1 MPLTLPDLDDRRYE
15 DLVEEARS
23 LLVSYA
29 PALTNHNPSDPVVTL
44 TEAFAYVTEVLLF
57 RLNNVTDASRIAF
70 LKLLND
76 SDWAPP
82 TTAAEL
88 DAKTRSTVL
97 KLRSTDR
104 AVTPEDFETLAL
116 STDADVVRA
125 HCISERNLDVSDP
138 ALKAVRAP
146 GHVSV
151 VIVPRGTANLATLVK
166 KVADYLEPRR
176 LLGTRVH
183 VVGPRFVSLRVR
195 LTLHALP
202 GASGVAV
209 MAGAVDAL
217 RQFFDQVTGRDGS
230 GWPFGRDVFV
240 SEIYRLLDSLPG
252 VDFVTRTL
260 DTSNNPLDELIT
272 GDGDATRLQRNSAG
286 DLISVGLAADE
297 LVQSA
302 IADAD
307 VNIDITV
314 VVPTIG
320 STSP

>member
-1 MPLTLPDLDDRRYE
+1 MPLTLPDLDDRRYD

-29 PALTNHNPSDPVVTL
+29 PALTNHNPSDPVITL

-57 RLNNVTDASRIAF
+57 RLNYVTDASRIAF

-76 SDWAPP
+76 SDWVPP
-82 TTAAEL
+82 TTPAEL
-88 DAKTRSTVL
+88 DAEIRRTVL
-97 KLRSTDR
+97 MLRSTDR
-104 AVTPEDFETLAL
+104 AVTPEDFEILAFA
-116 STDADVVRA
+116 TDADVARA
-125 HCISERNLDVSDP
+125 HCISERNLSVTDP
-138 ALKAVRAP
+138 ALKAAPAP

-151 VIVPRGTANLATLVK
+151 VIVPRGNADLTTLLN
-166 KVADYLEPRR
+166 KVAAYLEPRR
-176 LLGTRVH
+176 LLGTQVH
-183 VVGPRFVSLRVR
+183 VVGTRFVSLRVR

-209 MAGAVDAL
+209 MDGVVGAL
-217 RQFFDQVTGRDGS
+217 REFFDPLTGSDGS

-240 SEIYRLLDSLPG
+240 SEIYQLLDSLPG

-260 DTSNNPLDELIT
+260 DTNNNPLDELVT
-272 GDGDATRLQRNSAG
+272 GDGDLTRLQRNSAG
-286 DLISVGLAADE
+286 ELISATLAADE
-297 LVQSA
+297 LVQAA
-302 IADAD
+302 IPDAD

-320 STSP
+320 SSSP

>member
-1 MPLTLPDLDDRRYE
+1 MPLTLPDLDDRRYD

-29 PALTNHNPSDPVVTL
+29 PALTNHNPSDPVITI

-57 RLNNVTDASRIAF
+57 RLNYVTDASRIAF

-76 SDWAPP
+76 SKWVPP

-88 DAKTRSTVL
+88 DAKTRRTVL
-97 KLRSTDR
+97 TLRSTDR
-104 AVTPEDFETLAL
+104 AVTPEDFETLAFA
-116 STDADVVRA
+116 TDADVVRA
-125 HCISERNLDVSDP
+125 HCISERNLSVTDP
-138 ALKAVRAP
+138 ALKAARAP

-151 VIVPRGTANLATLVK
+151 VIVPRGAADLKTLTD
-166 KVADYLEPRR
+166 KVAAYLKPRR
-176 LLGTRVH
+176 LLGTQVH

-209 MAGAVDAL
+209 MDGAVDAL
-217 RQFFDQVTGRDGS
+217 RAFFHPITGRDGS

-272 GDGDATRLQRNSAG
+272 GDGDLTRLQRNSAG
-286 DLISVGLAADE
+286 ELISAKLAADE
-297 LVQSA
+297 LIQSA
-302 IADAD
+302 IADAN

-320 STSP
+320 SSSP